1 MNFDKLK
8 TYIVSLR
15 AIIRERGWKT
25 ERQKEQ
31 TQEIKHKEQMGKT
44 ENNQEDGR
52 FKSGHIKNYSKFI
65 WNKHPN
71 LKDRHCQVGY
81 KEARPML
88 SIRNSL

>member
-1 MNFDKLK
+1 
-8 TYIVSLR
+8 
-15 AIIRERGWKT
+15 
-25 ERQKEQ
+25 
-31 TQEIKHKEQMGKT
+31 MGKT